1 MVMKG
6 ISVYCFVL
14 VSFIFTTNI
23 SFGQH
28 TSKDIESQL
37 NKERITLFNGWSL
50 TPVGKS
56 LPLEDMPLNIAISP
70 SGKYVAITN
79 NGDGKQA
86 ITLVDVKNGKILD
99 NPEIRS
105 ALIGLK
111 FSSDS
116 KRLYVSGGYNDTIFI
131 FDISNNKLI
140 KKGSIALGKPWPKD
154 KIGISGIDADN
165 ARERIYAVTK
175 EDNSLYIC
183 DVKNKTIVKK
193 IPLGA
198 EAYTCLLSPD
208 KKMLYISL
216 WGGGKVAIF
225 DTQKEKIIGEIT
237 TESHPND
244 MVISKNGKYLFV
256 ANANVN
262 SVSVIDIAK
271 RKVLENIV
279 ASLYPDA
286 PPGTTPNGVAL
297 STDNKTLFIA
307 NADNNDVAVF
317 DVSNPGKS
325 QSKGFIPT
333 GWYPTCVRVIG
344 NRLYVTNGK
353 GLSSFANPNGPN
365 PMGNK
370 IEHQKSEKITGP
382 ELYTGTMFKGKL
394 SIISIPDQKVL
405 DVYSRAVYHNTPFNK
420 KIEAEAPGESGNPI
434 PQKKGESSPIKHV
447 FYVLKENRSYD
458 QVLGDMKEG
467 NGDASICIFGD
478 SITPNEHAIAREFVL
493 MDNFYVNAEVSADG
507 HNWSDAAY
515 ATDYVQ
521 KMWPSNYSGRGGNYD
536 FGGNR
541 KIANPDKGFI
551 WNYCFR
557 AGVSF
562 RNYGEF
568 ADDGYIPKILPEL
581 EKHTCNSYPGWD
593 LNIQDVYREK
603 IWEKDFD
610 SLVAINSVP
619 QLSFVYLPD
628 DHTSGL
634 SKGAYTPIAHV
645 ADNDLALGRLID
657 HISHSRIWNSSA
669 IFVLEDDAQNGP
681 DHVDAHRSPAFIIS
695 PYIKRGTVN
704 HTLFNTAAMLRTV
717 ELILG
722 LPPMSQYDVAATPMW
737 SCFTPQPDITPYN
750 VKPANVDINARNEAT
765 TAAAKLSATFNFSK
779 PDAVPDLELNEVI
792 WQSVKGE
799 NSVMPA
805 PHKSAFVKLVK
816 DDDDD

>member
-1 MVMKG
+1 MKK
-6 ISVYCFVL
+6 IFVFLLVL
-14 VSFIFTTNI
+14 VIFIFTTNV
-23 SFGQH
+23 SFGQQNP
-28 TSKDIESQL
+28 KGIAGQL
-37 NKERITLFNGWSL
+37 NKKRITLFNGWSL

-56 LPLEDMPLNIAISP
+56 LPLEDMPLNIAVSP

-79 NGDGKQA
+79 NGDGKQS
-86 ITLVDVKNGKILD
+86 ITLIDAKNDKILD
-99 NPEIRS
+99 NHEIRS

-111 FSSDS
+111 FSNDN
-116 KRLYVSGGYNDTIFI
+116 KHLYVSGGYNDTISI
-131 FDISNNKLI
+131 YDIINNKLI
-140 KKGSIALGKPWPKD
+140 KKSFIALGKPWPKD
-154 KIGISGIDADN
+154 KIGIAGIDADN

-175 EDNSLYIC
+175 EDNSLYVC
-183 DVKNKTIVKK
+183 DLKNKTILKK

-225 DTQKEKIIGEIT
+225 DTHKEKIIGEIA

-244 MVISKNGKYLFV
+244 MAITSNGKYLFI

-262 SVSVIDIAK
+262 SVSVIDLAK
-271 RKVLENIV
+271 KRVLENII

-297 STDNKTLFIA
+297 SSDNKTLFIA
-307 NADNNDVAVF
+307 GADNNDLAVF
-317 DVSNPGKS
+317 DVSEPGKS

-344 NRLYVTNGK
+344 NRLFVTNGK
-353 GLSSFANPNGPN
+353 GLSSFANRNGPN
-365 PMGNK
+365 PMGNTS
-370 IEHQKSEKITGP
+370 EHQKSEKLIGP

-394 SIISIPDQKVL
+394 SVIPIPDQKVL
-405 DVYSRAVYHNTPFNK
+405 NVYSRAVYQNTPFNK
-420 KIEAEAPGESGNPI
+420 KIEATAPGEARNPI
-434 PQKKGESSPIKHV
+434 PQKQGESSPIKHV

-467 NGDASICIFGD
+467 NGDPFICIFGD
-478 SITPNEHAIAREFVL
+478 SITPNEHAIARQFVL
-493 MDNFYVNAEVSADG
+493 LDNFYVNAEVSADG

-521 KMWPSNYSGRGGNYD
+521 KMWPSNYSGRGGDYD

-551 WNYCFR
+551 WDYCFR

-568 ADDGYIPKILPEL
+568 ADDGHIPKILPEL
-581 EKHTCNSYPGWD
+581 EEHTCNPYTGWN
-593 LNIQDVYREK
+593 LSIQDVYREK

-610 SLVAINSVP
+610 SLVAINKVP
-619 QLSFVYLPD
+619 PLSFVYLPN

-634 SKGAYTPIAHV
+634 AKGAYTPIAHV

-657 HISHSRIWNSSA
+657 HISHSKIWNSTA

-704 HTLFNTAAMLRTV
+704 HTLYTTAAMLRTV

-722 LPPMSQYDVAATPMW
+722 LPPMSQYDAGAIPMW
-737 SCFTPQPDITPYN
+737 SCFTSKPDLTPYN
-750 VKPANVDINARNEAT
+750 VKPAEEDINARNEANN
-765 TAAAKLSATFNFSK
+765 AAAKLSATFNLSK

-805 PHKSAFVKLVK
+805 PHRSAFVKLVK
-816 DDDDD
+816 DDDDDD

>member
-1 MVMKG
+1 MKKPFNYSF
-6 ISVYCFVL
+6 IVIL
-14 VSFIFTTNI
+14 FIFTANI
-23 SFGQH
+23 SFGQQNP
-28 TSKDIESQL
+28 KDISSQL
-37 NKERITLFNGWSL
+37 DKKRITLFNGWSL

-56 LPLEDMPLNIAISP
+56 LPLEDMPLNIAVSP
-70 SGKYVAITN
+70 SGEYLAVTN
-79 NGDGKQA
+79 NGDGQQSV
-86 ITLVDVKNGKILD
+86 TLIDAMNDKILD
-99 NPEIRS
+99 NHEIRS
-105 ALIGLK
+105 SLIGLK
-111 FSSDS
+111 FSNDS
-116 KRLYVSGGYNDTIFI
+116 KSLYVSGGYDDTVFI
-131 FDISNNKLI
+131 YDIINSKLI
-140 KKGSIALGKPWPKD
+140 KKEFISLGKPWPDD
-154 KIGISGIDADN
+154 KIGITGIDANN
-165 ARERIYAVTK
+165 ARGRLYAVTK
-175 EDNSLYIC
+175 EDNSLYVC
-183 DVKNKTIVKK
+183 DLKNKKIIKR

-216 WGGGKVAIF
+216 WGRGKVDIF

-262 SVSVIDIAK
+262 SVSVIDIDK

-286 PPGTTPNGVAL
+286 PAGSTPNGVAL
-297 STDNKTLFIA
+297 SKDNKTLFVA
-307 NADNNDVAVF
+307 NADNNDLAVF
-317 DVSNPGKS
+317 DVSDPGKS
-325 QSKGFIPT
+325 HSRGFIPT

-344 NRLYVTNGK
+344 NRLFVTNGK

-370 IEHQKSEKITGP
+370 IEHQKSGKIMGP

-394 SIISIPDQKVL
+394 SVIPIPDQEEL
-405 DVYSRAVYHNTPFNK
+405 NGYSMAVYQNTPFNK
-420 KIEAEAPGESGNPI
+420 NIEAVAPGEAGNPI
-434 PQKKGESSPIKHV
+434 PQKQGESSPIKHI

-467 NGDASICIFGD
+467 NGDPSICLFGD
-478 SITPNEHAIAREFVL
+478 SITPNEHAIARQFVL
-493 MDNFYVNAEVSADG
+493 LDNFYVNSEVSADG

-551 WNYCFR
+551 WDYCFR

-568 ADDGYIPKILPEL
+568 ADEGSIPKILPEL
-581 EKHTCNSYPGWD
+581 EMHTCNPYPGWN
-593 LNIQDVYREK
+593 LSIQDIYREK

-610 SLVAINSVP
+610 SLVGINKVP

-657 HISHSRIWNSSA
+657 HISHSSIWKSTA

-704 HTLFNTAAMLRTV
+704 HTLYTTAAMLRTV

-722 LPPMSQYDVAATPMW
+722 LPPMSQYDAAAIPMW
-737 SCFTPQPDITPYN
+737 SCFTAQSDLTPYT
-750 VKPANVDINARNEAT
+750 VKPAEVDINARNEAKN
-765 TAAAKLSATFNFSK
+765 AAAKLSATFNFSK

-805 PHKSAFVKLVK
+805 PHRSAFVKLVK
-816 DDDDD
+816 DEDDDD

>member
-1 MVMKG
+1 MKSLF
-6 ISVYCFVL
+6 ISCCIILFSIFNPDFTFCQKTPGEVL
-14 VSFIFTTNI
+14 T
-23 SFGQH
+23 
-28 TSKDIESQL
+28 QL
-37 NKERITLFNGWSL
+37 NKSRITLFNGWSL

-56 LPLEDMPLNIAISP
+56 LPLEDMPLNIAVSP
-70 SGKYVAITN
+70 SGKYVAVTN
-79 NGDGKQA
+79 NGDGEQS
-86 ITLVDVKNGKILD
+86 ITLIDAKNETVLD
-99 NPEIRS
+99 NHEIWS

-111 FSSDS
+111 FSKDN
-116 KRLYVSGGYNDTIFI
+116 RQLYVSGGYDDTIHI
-131 FDISNNKLI
+131 FDINNNKLI
-140 KKGSIALGKPWPKD
+140 NTGSIGLGKPWPKD
-154 KIGISGIDADN
+154 KIGITGIDADN
-165 ARERIYAVTK
+165 SRQRIYAVTK

-183 DVKNKTIVKK
+183 NLKNKTIIKK
-193 IPLGA
+193 IPLDA

-208 KKMLYISL
+208 KKMLFISL
-216 WGGGKVAIF
+216 WGGGNVVFF
-225 DTQKEKIIGEIT
+225 DTKKEKIVGEIQT
-237 TESHPND
+237 VSHPND
-244 MVISKNGKYLFV
+244 MAVTRNGKFLFV

-271 RKVLENIV
+271 RKVLENII

-297 STDNKTLFIA
+297 SSDNKTLFIA
-307 NADNNDVAVF
+307 NADNNDLTVF

-333 GWYPTCVRVIG
+333 GWYPTCVRVNG
-344 NRLYVTNGK
+344 NRLFVANGK
-353 GLSSFANPNGPN
+353 GLFSFANPNGPN
-365 PMGNK
+365 PMGHSSEYK
-370 IEHQKSEKITGP
+370 KSEKETGP
-382 ELYTGTMFKGKL
+382 ELYSGSMFKGKL
-394 SIISIPDQKVL
+394 SIIPIPDQELL
-405 DVYSRAVYHNTPFNK
+405 DVYSNAVYKNTPFNK
-420 KIEAEAPGESGNPI
+420 KVETEASGEPGNPI
-434 PQKKGESSPIKHV
+434 PQKQGESSPIKHV

-467 NGDASICIFGD
+467 NGDSSICIFGD

-521 KMWPSNYSGRGGNYD
+521 KMWPASYSGRGGNYD
-536 FGGNR
+536 FAGNR

-551 WNYCFR
+551 WDYCFR

-568 ADDGYIPKILPEL
+568 ADEGYIPKTLPEL
-581 EKHTCNSYPGWD
+581 KEHTLDPYPGWN
-593 LNIQDVYREK
+593 LSIQDVYREK

-610 SLVAINSVP
+610 SLVAINKVP
-619 QLSFVYLPD
+619 QFSFVYLPN

-657 HISHSRIWNSSA
+657 HISHSSIWSSTA

-695 PYIKRGTVN
+695 PYNKRKSVN
-704 HTLFNTAAMLRTV
+704 HTLYTTAAMLRTI

-722 LPPMSQYDVAATPMW
+722 LPPMSQYDAAATPMW
-737 SCFTPQPDITPYN
+737 SCFTSQPDLTPYN
-750 VKPANVDINARNEAT
+750 VRNANVDINARNEVNN
-765 TAAAKLSATFNFSK
+765 AASKLSSTFNFSK
-779 PDAVPDLELNEVI
+779 PDAAPDLELNEVI
-792 WQSVKGE
+792 WQAIKGE
-799 NSVMPA
+799 KSVMPV